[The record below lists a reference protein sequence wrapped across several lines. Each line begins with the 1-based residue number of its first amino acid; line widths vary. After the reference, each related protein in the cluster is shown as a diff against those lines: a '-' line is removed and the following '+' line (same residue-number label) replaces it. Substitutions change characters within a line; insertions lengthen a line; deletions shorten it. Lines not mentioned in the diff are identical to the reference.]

1 MIRVNK
7 AAAKLLALVAKSRL
21 IVSGHLDP
29 ELGSYRTDSQTVALT
44 TRLIKTLAAS
54 RKYAAYSFD
63 ASTAFLSGKKTEWE
77 IHREVFLRWDE
88 AAVKSLELLEAV
100 STCVLSRSHG
110 WHLGSGDDPNLSAV
124 EILPLPNLCGT
135 DVLLACGLRQVVDG
149 YSMVAVDCG
158 MRFLRPAS
166 RSDFQFNPALVVLE
180 LGHWTR

>member
-77 IHREVFLRWDE
+77 IHREVFLR
-88 AAVKSLELLEAV
+88 
-100 STCVLSRSHG
+100 
-110 WHLGSGDDPNLSAV
+110 
-124 EILPLPNLCGT
+124 
-135 DVLLACGLRQVVDG
+135 
-149 YSMVAVDCG
+149 
-158 MRFLRPAS
+158 
-166 RSDFQFNPALVVLE
+166 
-180 LGHWTR
+180 